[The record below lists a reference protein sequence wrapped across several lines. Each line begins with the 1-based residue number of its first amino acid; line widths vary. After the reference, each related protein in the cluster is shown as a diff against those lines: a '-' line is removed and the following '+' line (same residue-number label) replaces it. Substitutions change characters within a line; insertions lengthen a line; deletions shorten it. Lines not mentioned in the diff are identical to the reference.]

1 MTTEEFIQKAKA
13 VHGDKYDYSKVEY
26 VNNHTKVTII
36 CPEHGEFPQNPN
48 NHLQGNGCL
57 MCARQRRADRDRQTT
72 KWFVEKARQAHGD
85 KFDYSK
91 VKYINNHTPV
101 IIGCPIHGEFQQTP
115 ANHLKGQGC
124 PDCGRKKLQLTKEEV
139 FKRIASILEGTP
151 YELVQP
157 FEYKT
162 DRKTIVKLHCSIH
175 DETWEM
181 SWHSFMY
188 DSDNKHFTGCSGCRQ
203 IYSKEDCLKAAIK
216 CSSRSEFEKKYSGE
230 YAKAMRMG
238 WLDEVCA
245 HMKVVGNRYRRC
257 IYAYLFEQDDL
268 KYVYVGLTG
277 NIAKRDKEH
286 RVRTSSAVNKFAQRH
301 HLEIPPVR
309 QMTDYLPKDQAAT
322 REGEILQ
329 QFVSNGC
336 IPINIQKTGGLGGH
350 LPDDGYTYSQCQ
362 DAAAKYSKRSE
373 WKQKDY
379 STYYIAS
386 KYDWIDTIM
395 PQNKPFGNQ
404 QTRYWTIERCC
415 DLAKGCATITEF
427 REKYPSAYTRICKSK
442 WNDIV
447 FANIKRQHPPHNF
460 DIDTIKETLKRYPS
474 TASFAKEHR
483 DMVNWLFHH
492 KYKMSDIATPEQLHK
507 SFAKGTKPIVQCDMD
522 GNFVAEYKSA
532 REPVGFSFK
541 KISACCHGKNKS
553 HGGYKWFFKKDYE
566 QRLK

>member
-13 VHGDKYDYSKVEY
+13 IHGDKYDYSKVDY
-26 VNNHTKVTII
+26 VNNRTKVTII
-36 CPEHGEFPQNPN
+36 CPKHGEF
-48 NHLQGNGCL
+48 
-57 MCARQRRADRDRQTT
+57 
-72 KWFVEKARQAHGD
+72 
-85 KFDYSK
+85 
-91 VKYINNHTPV
+91 
-101 IIGCPIHGEFQQTP
+101 
-115 ANHLKGQGC
+115 
-124 PDCGRKKLQLTKEEV
+124 LQLPAEHLRGRGCSKCSREISITKRSKKVSQEDAI
-139 FKRIASILEGTP
+139 KRVLSILEGTP
-151 YELVQP
+151 YELVP
-157 FEYKT
+157 PLEYKYEWNT
-162 DRKTIVKLHCSIH
+162 NVKLHCTIH
-175 DETWEM
+175 DTTWTIGYRFLM
-181 SWHSFMY
+181 RH
-188 DSDNKHFTGCSGCRQ
+188 DNEKKKFIGCPDCRQ
-203 IYSKEDCLKAAIK
+203 TYSKENCSKAALS
-216 CSSRSEFEKKYSGE
+216 CSSRSEFASKYKGE
-230 YAKAMRMG
+230 YFKALRMN
-238 WLDEVCA
+238 WLDEICA
-245 HMKVVGNRYRRC
+245 HMNVVGNRYRRC

-301 HLEIPPVR
+301 YLEIPPVR

-362 DAAAKYSKRSE
+362 EAAAKYSKRSE

-386 KYDWIDTIM
+386 KYGWIDTIM

-474 TASFAKEHR
+474 TASFVKEHR

-507 SFAKGTKPIVQCDMD
+507 SFAVGGKAIVQCDMD
-522 GNFVAEYKSA
+522 GNFVAEYSSA
-532 REPVGFSFK
+532 REPVGFDYRN
-541 KISACCHGKNKS
+541 ISACCHGTIKS
-553 HGGYKWFFKKDYE
+553 HKGYKWFFKKDYE
-566 QRLK
+566 QMNQPSNQS